1 MKLYLLSPHVLS
13 QSLKTSPLNSPF
25 KHLHISIYI
34 YICAILNHSSGNND
48 AVLSRGEGPVLPAR
62 STSPRWGSRG
72 RRRTAHLRSGH
83 SRPWCARRVWWRSQ
97 QDGDFVQVFPR
108 RLLLPISL
116 SFSLSLSVPLS
127 SPSGAVDAI
136 KRTATVCARM
146 LPLPRSRGR
155 RLQKTKVGC
164 VGVHPTA
171 FRCQGQRW
179 LPTKAMKNTLNNKAE
194 KRLDAWSVVVS
205 CFSFGHGEQNKKTAF
220 CFYVFFFKQKFLS
233 QLMKP
238 GALWKQWHE
247 NGKHAGRKNTLGKF
261 EELENF

>member
-116 SFSLSLSVPLS
+116 SFSLSRSLLRPAPWMLSNEQRRCARGCCRYLGHVAVVSKKPKWDVS
-127 SPSGAVDAI
+127 GCIPPPSGVRVNGGYRR
-136 KRTATVCARM
+136 KR
-146 LPLPRSRGR
+146 
-155 RLQKTKVGC
+155 
-164 VGVHPTA
+164 
-171 FRCQGQRW
+171 
-179 LPTKAMKNTLNNKAE
+179 
-194 KRLDAWSVVVS
+194 
-205 CFSFGHGEQNKKTAF
+205 
-220 CFYVFFFKQKFLS
+220 
-233 QLMKP
+233 
-238 GALWKQWHE
+238 WKI
-247 NGKHAGRKNTLGKF
+247 L
-261 EELENF
+261 